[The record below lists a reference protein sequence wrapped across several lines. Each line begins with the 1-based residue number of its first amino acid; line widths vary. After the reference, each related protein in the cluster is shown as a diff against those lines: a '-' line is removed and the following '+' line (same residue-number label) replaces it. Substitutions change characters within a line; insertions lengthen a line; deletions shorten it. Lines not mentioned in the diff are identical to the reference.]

1 MKNQGL
7 FWVPQKMSHPS
18 LRLFCFPYAGG
29 SSSTYFPWVNEFFPE
44 VELVLIQPPGRG
56 ARIAESPHKTM
67 KSFIDEMMFHSSFLT
82 ELPSVYFGHSLGS
95 RVAYQLCREL
105 DKQNYRIPQCLFVSG
120 SRAAHLA
127 SGRKKEYLLTDES
140 FKEELRNLNG
150 TPKLVLE
157 NDQLMELLLPA
168 LKSDFRISDTFSS
181 TQEKL
186 NLKIVALY
194 GSEDM
199 IVSKEQVEA
208 WQQLSKKECEF
219 IEISGDHFFIE
230 SNRRETILVV
240 KKMLNDIHR
249 KT

>member
-1 MKNQGL
+1 M
-7 FWVPQKMSHPS
+7 
-18 LRLFCFPYAGG
+18 
-29 SSSTYFPWVNEFFPE
+29 
-44 VELVLIQPPGRG
+44 
-56 ARIAESPHKTM
+56 
-67 KSFIDEMMFHSSFLT
+67 
-82 ELPSVYFGHSLGS
+82 
-95 RVAYQLCREL
+95 
-105 DKQNYRIPQCLFVSG
+105 SG